1 MKISIEKVDMEME
14 EELLIRCHQIDD
26 QILSY
31 VKYFESQTSDLIGYD
46 KDTIYRLKFEDVY
59 YFEAVDNKVFIY
71 CKDRVYESKQK
82 LYELENLCDSNK
94 FFRASK
100 SFILNISK
108 IDYVKPS
115 LSGRFIATLDNKET
129 VIVSRQY
136 VPVLKNMLG
145 L

>member
-1 MKISIEKVDMEME
+1 MKISIEKVDMEKE
-14 EELLIRCHQIDD
+14 EEVLIRCHQIDD

-46 KDTIYRLKFEDVY
+46 NDTIYRLNYSEVY

-71 CKDRVYESKQK
+71 CKDRVYESRQK
-82 LYELENLCDSNK
+82 LYELEKLCDSNN

>member
-14 EELLIRCHQIDD
+14 EEVLIRCHQIDD

-31 VKYFESQTSDLIGYD
+31 VKYFESKTSDLIGYD

>member
-14 EELLIRCHQIDD
+14 EEVLIRCHQIDD